1 MGSRQGRK
9 EGEKERAP
17 RCEETEPA
25 EVAVRGPGPQPHV
38 ESQEHLLQTQTSP

>member
-9 EGEKERAP
+9 EGEERAP

-38 ESQEHLLQTQTSP
+38 VSQEHLLQTQTSP